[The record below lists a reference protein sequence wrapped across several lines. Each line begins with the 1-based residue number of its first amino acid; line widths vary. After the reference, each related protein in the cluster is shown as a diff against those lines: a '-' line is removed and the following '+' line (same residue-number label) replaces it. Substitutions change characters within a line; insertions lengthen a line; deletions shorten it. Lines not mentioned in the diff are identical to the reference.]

1 MCTNVSYSVI
11 ICGLKTEPCGM
22 PLLTLL
28 SCQSLLF
35 ILALLFSSSFL
46 FLFSFCNYFCIWVFC
61 VLCFTLQIQGFGLA
75 NGTNFSYASDC
86 AGFFTPG
93 IWMGL
98 VTMLLLLLI
107 FVYGL
112 HMIMLLNTMD
122 RFDDPKG
129 PSISVPQ
136 SEWSSTH
143 SSVRQCLLLCSGP
156 KRDPPDLM
164 PFSVK
169 VFFFSDRIFD
179 SCLWMFYRKEHWVS
193 LCAKMDATWN
203 KLILSVCLCVSWKLE
218 MIPMILEDLLWMNV
232 KMNVCWRFFSDLTF
246 YFVNLSFI
254 AII

>member
-1 MCTNVSYSVI
+1 MFY
-11 ICGLKTEPCGM
+11 
-22 PLLTLL
+22 
-28 SCQSLLF
+28 
-35 ILALLFSSSFL
+35 
-46 FLFSFCNYFCIWVFC
+46 

-107 FVYGL
+107 FMYGL

-143 SSVRQCLLLCSGP
+143 SSVRQCLLLRSGP
-156 KRDPPDLM
+156 RRDPPDLV
-164 PFSVK
+164 PFSV
-169 VFFFSDRIFD
+169 VFFFPLTGS
-179 SCLWMFYRKEHWVS
+179 STVVCCLWMFYCKEHWVS
-193 LCAKMDATWN
+193 LCAKMDATSN
-203 KLILSVCLCVSWKLE
+203 KLILSESLCVSWTLE
-218 MIPMILEDLLWMNV
+218 MVPMILEDLLW
-232 KMNVCWRFFSDLTF
+232 MNVCWRFFSDLTF
-246 YFVNLSFI
+246 YFLHLSFI